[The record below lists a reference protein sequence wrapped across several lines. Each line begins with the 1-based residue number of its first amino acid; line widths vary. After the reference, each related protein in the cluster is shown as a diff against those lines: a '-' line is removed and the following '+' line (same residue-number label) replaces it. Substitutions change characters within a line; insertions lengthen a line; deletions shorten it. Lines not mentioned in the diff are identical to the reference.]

1 MLKEFFGACVEGRTK
16 ETVVYVSPKIE
27 IQDKFEYFNQKYP
40 MNFKGTAPIVRGI
53 NEVDVLATLTLP
65 YTARSEERFASIHS
79 DPPGIKTSIPAVAM
93 KKFGKGTVIWSA
105 LSIES
110 TDLYDC
116 RNVFVNLLK
125 YASRLDSTLVS
136 DAAEDIEITAFK
148 TESSLLVNAV
158 LMNRR
163 ETARRVED
171 INVSIKT
178 DFVPTSVKILPNG
191 KEIPFN
197 YDGKRVS
204 FSIKGLKI
212 FKKIEIK

>member
-1 MLKEFFGACVEGRTK
+1 
-16 ETVVYVSPKIE
+16 
-27 IQDKFEYFNQKYP
+27 
-40 MNFKGTAPIVRGI
+40 
-53 NEVDVLATLTLP
+53 
-65 YTARSEERFASIHS
+65 
-79 DPPGIKTSIPAVAM
+79 M

-105 LSIES
+105 VSIES

-178 DFVPTSVKILPNG
+178 DFVPTSVKILPDN
-191 KEIPFN
+191 EEEVPFN
-197 YDGKRVS
+197 YDGDRVS

-212 FKKIEIK
+212 FKMIEIK